1 MGCNRPTTRK
11 KTVMTRIV
19 KYVRRHKIAIL
30 ATAGATSI
38 IVFQHK
44 CIMEALDIINENGLQ
59 DQIKK

>member
-1 MGCNRPTTRK
+1 
-11 KTVMTRIV
+11 MTRIV

-30 ATAGATSI
+30 GTAGAASI